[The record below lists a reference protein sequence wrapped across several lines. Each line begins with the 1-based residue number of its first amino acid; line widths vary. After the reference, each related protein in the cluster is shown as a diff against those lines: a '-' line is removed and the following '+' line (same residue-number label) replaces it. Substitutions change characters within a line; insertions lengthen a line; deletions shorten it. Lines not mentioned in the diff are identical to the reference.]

1 MTHDEAVAIQQRHEA
16 HLMSLPGVTGVS
28 VVLRDSGLVLEV
40 SVDPDADVP
49 TELAGVTQ
57 LDGLSIA
64 VVKQRYELQ

>member
-1 MTHDEAVAIQQRHEA
+1 
-16 HLMSLPGVTGVS
+16 MSLPGVTGVS

-49 TELAGVTQ
+49 AELAGVTQ